1 MAYDFSE
8 NIQRGIIYL
17 LKSDRDFYLQ
27 IVNLVKPEYFDYPS
41 HSKIFEKIKA
51 YYDKYGKLPT
61 DDFIIQDIKPTL
73 TSRESVSDYEDEL
86 LNINNLDASSVNNT
100 EYMLDLIENFAKK
113 EAMKSAIAESISL
126 IRENRMDEV
135 EAIVKKALLINRD
148 VDTGQKYFSEI
159 SDRWD
164 RVFNKKQDQKYK
176 TLLPAINKSLEGG
189 LGAKELA
196 MVVAPPGVGKSL
208 YLVNQGVH
216 SMMEGRK
223 VLYISLEMSEDKIAQ
238 RFDSVMTLVPQ
249 MKLKD
254 PANQLTVK
262 ERLDMFKKHFPGS
275 ELVIKEFPT
284 GQASINT
291 IRNLLVQ
298 LKNYNEFEPD
308 LLIVDYLELL
318 RPTREIQQEY
328 QAQQKIAEELRGV
341 AMEHNILI
349 WTATQTNRQG
359 RMVKIITD
367 AELGDSY
374 GKIRTCDFAMSLN
387 QTEEEFDEGRMR
399 AYVIKS
405 RNGRPRFS
413 VPVKVSY
420 DTLRMEEGDEI
431 FDAEEDDE

>member
-1 MAYDFSE
+1 MAYDFSD
-8 NIQRGIIYL
+8 NIQRGILYL
-17 LKSDRDFYLQ
+17 LKSDKDFYLQ
-27 IVNLVKPEYFDYPS
+27 IVNLVKPEYFDYPT
-41 HSKIFEKIKA
+41 HSKIFESVRA
-51 YYDKYGKLPT
+51 HYEKYGKLPI
-61 DDFIIQDIKPTL
+61 DDYIIEDVKTKL
-73 TSRESVSDYEDEL
+73 NSRETVSDYQDEL
-86 LNINNLDASSVNNT
+86 QYVNNVDASTVGDS
-100 EYMLDLIENFAKK
+100 EYMLDLVENFAKK
-113 EAMKSAIAESISL
+113 EAMKGAIADSISL
-126 IRENRMDEV
+126 IKENRMDEV
-135 EAIVKKALLINRD
+135 EALVKKALLINRD
-148 VDTGQKYFSEI
+148 VDTGQDYFEDL

-164 RVFNKKQDQKYK
+164 RIFNKKHEEKYK
-176 TLLPAINKSLEGG
+176 TFLPSINKSLEGG

-208 YLVNQGVH
+208 FLVNQGVH

-223 VLYISLEMSEDKIAQ
+223 VLYLSLEMSEDKIAQ
-238 RFDSVMTLVPQ
+238 RFDSVMTLTPQ
-249 MKLKD
+249 FKLKD

-262 ERLDMFKKHFPGS
+262 ERLEMFREQFPGS

-298 LKNYNEFEPD
+298 LKNYEEFEPD

-318 RPTREIQQEY
+318 RPAREVQQEY

-341 AMEHNILI
+341 AMEYNFLI

-387 QTEEEFDEGRMR
+387 QSEEEFDAGRMR
-399 AYVIKS
+399 AFVIKS
-405 RNGRPRFS
+405 RNGRPRFT
-413 VPVKVSY
+413 VPMEVDY
-420 DTLRMEEGDEI
+420 GILRMSEGEEALGE
-431 FDAEEDDE
+431 